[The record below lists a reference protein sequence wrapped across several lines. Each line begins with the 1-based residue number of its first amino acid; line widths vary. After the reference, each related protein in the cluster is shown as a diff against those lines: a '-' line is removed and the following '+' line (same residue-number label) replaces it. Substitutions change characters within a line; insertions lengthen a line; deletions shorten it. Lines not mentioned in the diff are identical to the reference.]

1 MTLDRLT
8 HGRGSRAIP
17 AIAGLSL
24 AMLLGACT
32 GTTAES
38 AAPATSVAASESA
51 AASEAAPSE
60 AAPSETASEAAGD
73 ATVLAADSDLG
84 QILTDAEGNTI
95 YFFAND
101 SEGTS
106 TCEGD
111 CLANWPPVP
120 AEGTPAAGEGVT
132 AELGTT
138 EATDGT
144 TMLTVNGFPAY
155 YFAGDEAPG
164 DTNGQGVGDVWWVF
178 GADGE
183 PIEG

>member
-1 MTLDRLT
+1 MVATL
-8 HGRGSRAIP
+8 S
-17 AIAGLSL
+17 IALFL
-24 AMLLGACT
+24 AACT
-32 GTTAES
+32 DSEDDSSEPEA
-38 AAPATSVAASESA
+38 SVPAASEAPASEPA
-51 AASEAAPSE
+51 PSEPAASEAAS
-60 AAPSETASEAAGD
+60 GD
-73 ATVLAADSDLG
+73 ATVLVADSDLG
-84 QILTDAEGNTI
+84 EILTDAEGNVI

-101 SEGTS
+101 TEGTS
-106 TCEGD
+106 TCADD

-120 AEGTPAAGEGVT
+120 ADGTPTAGDGVT

-138 EATDGT
+138 DATDGT

-155 YFAGDEAPG
+155 YFAGDQAPG

>member
-1 MTLDRLT
+1 MVATL
-8 HGRGSRAIP
+8 S
-17 AIAGLSL
+17 IALFL
-24 AMLLGACT
+24 AACT
-32 GTTAES
+32 DS
-38 AAPATSVAASESA
+38 AGDSSEPEASVPAASEAPASEPA
-51 AASEAAPSE
+51 PSEPAASEAAS
-60 AAPSETASEAAGD
+60 GD
-73 ATVLAADSDLG
+73 ATVLVADSDLG
-84 QILTDAEGNTI
+84 EILTDAEGNVI

-101 SEGTS
+101 TEGTS
-106 TCEGD
+106 TCADD

-120 AEGTPAAGEGVT
+120 ADGTPTAGDGVT

-138 EATDGT
+138 DATDGT

-155 YFAGDEAPG
+155 YFAGDQAPG

>member
-1 MTLDRLT
+1 MPFDTTLFRRRAAFTVSGLT
-8 HGRGSRAIP
+8 
-17 AIAGLSL
+17 LVLLL
-24 AMLLGACT
+24 AACSST
-32 GTTAES
+32 GDASEE
-38 AAPATSVAASESA
+38 PAASEAAAPSQA
-51 AASEAAPSE
+51 AASEA
-60 AAPSETASEAAGD
+60 TTGD
-73 ATVLAADSDLG
+73 ASVLVADSDLG
-84 QILTDAEGNTI
+84 EILTDADGNVI

-111 CLANWPPVP
+111 CFDQWPPVP
-120 AEGTPAAGEGVT
+120 AEGSPTAGDGVT

-155 YFAGDEAPG
+155 YFAGDQAAG
-164 DTNGQGVGDVWWVF
+164 DTNGQGVGGVWFVF

-183 PIEG
+183 PIEE